1 MLLSEVIQYKNL
13 PLIAK
18 KAMEGFITVLH
29 NSPFHGFSV
38 EFSEHRAYN
47 VGESVRNLDW
57 KLLAKTE
64 KKYIKQFNEETNLKC
79 HLWVDISDSMK
90 YPSPNYDKLKFSI
103 LAAASIAQIC
113 TNQRDAFSIS
123 LFADQKIKWK
133 SEMKSTHL
141 HFRNCLAQMETL
153 WNNEEFH
160 SDIQWDL
167 SELAA
172 TVKRRNMVVVCSDL
186 LWNENQAAEETQ
198 FWETLSMLR
207 YQKCEVLVFQISHI
221 QTATLLNVGDLPIK
235 FIDLETNDVLK
246 LQPQELKEIYA
257 QHQIKVQKEM
267 ENKCLQ
273 LGINYFLADIS
284 QPLQEVLTT
293 FYIQRSK
300 IL

>member
-18 KAMEGFITVLH
+18 KAMEGFITGLH

-153 WNNEEFH
+153 WNNEVFH

-207 YQKCEVLVFQISHI
+207 YQKCEVLVFHISHV
-221 QTATLLNVGDLPIK
+221 QTETLLNVGDLPIK
-235 FIDLETNDVLK
+235 FIDLETKEVLK
-246 LQPQELKEIYA
+246 LQPQELKEVYA
-257 QHQIKVQKEM
+257 QHQVKVQKEM

-284 QPLQEVLTT
+284 HPLQEVLTT